1 MPVYEYAC
9 EKCGHEFEAEQRI
22 TEAPIKTC
30 PRCRARRVKRLISQ
44 TSFVLKGGGW
54 YADLYA
60 SKSGKDA
67 AKSEGSAEKTSAA
80 GDGAPA
86 AAAADKAAGETP
98 PKPSGDGASGDGA
111 KGGGAKGAGKRG
123 KRKASK
129 AAA

>member
-22 TEAPIKTC
+22 TDAPLKTC
-30 PRCRARRVKRLISQ
+30 PRCRARRAKRLISR

-60 SKSGKDA
+60 SKSDKESPA
-67 AKSEGSAEKTSAA
+67 AKSDAPAAKSDAAES
-80 GDGAPA
+80 PA
-86 AAAADKAAGETP
+86 AAASGGSDAAASDAT
-98 PKPSGDGASGDGA
+98 PKP
-111 KGGGAKGAGKRG
+111 KGEGKRG
-123 KRKASK
+123 KRKTPK

>member
-22 TEAPIKTC
+22 TEAPLKTC
-30 PRCRARRVKRLISQ
+30 PRCKARKVKRLISQ

-60 SKSGKDA
+60 SKSGKGEADKKDA
-67 AKSEGSAEKTSAA
+67 PAKSDGASESAP
-80 GDGAPA
+80 APA
-86 AAAADKAAGETP
+86 ASGSDAAASDSK
-98 PKPSGDGASGDGA
+98 PKPKGDG
-111 KGGGAKGAGKRG
+111 KRS
-123 KRKASK
+123 KRKSPK

>member
-22 TEAPIKTC
+22 TEPPIKTC
-30 PRCRARRVKRLISQ
+30 PRCRARKVKRLISQ

-67 AKSEGSAEKTSAA
+67 KPADAPAAKAEGASES
-80 GDGAPA
+80 APA
-86 AAAADKAAGETP
+86 AAASGSDKPASDSPP
-98 PKPSGDGASGDGA
+98 PKPKGD
-111 KGGGAKGAGKRG
+111 GKRG

>member
-22 TEAPIKTC
+22 TEPPIKTC
-30 PRCRARRVKRLISQ
+30 PRCRARKVKRLISQ

-60 SKSGKDA
+60 SKSGKETAAEKPDATAPKADATA
-67 AKSEGSAEKTSAA
+67 AKSEAA
-80 GDGAPA
+80 SESAPA
-86 AAAADKAAGETP
+86 A
-98 PKPSGDGASGDGA
+98 PSGGSDASA
-111 KGGGAKGAGKRG
+111 AEKKSKPKGEGKRG
-123 KRKASK
+123 KSKSPK